1 MISKASSCQ
10 GARGSD
16 PSTSSGCCLLRSRR
30 GSTLAAA
37 LALVFLIFAV
47 TTISLARVASI
58 YAEANA
64 RHNQASAL
72 FLADAGLHKAAHRL
86 AQDSSYAGE
95 KGTRL
100 PTGYFD
106 VRMTHGSGGFIVTS
120 TGYADSPF
128 KRHPRK
134 TVRATVTVAG
144 RSFAISDWRENP

>member
-1 MISKASSCQ
+1 MISRASSYH
-10 GARGSD
+10 G
-16 PSTSSGCCLLRSRR
+16 LRNNR

-37 LALVFLIFAV
+37 LALAFLIFAV

-72 FLADAGLHKAAHRL
+72 FLSEAGIRQAAHRL
-86 AQDSSYAGE
+86 TQNPSYTGE

-106 VRMTHGSGGFIVTS
+106 VSVAQGQGSYVVTS
-120 TGYADSPF
+120 TGYADSAF

-134 TVRATVTVAG
+134 TVRASVSVSG
-144 RSFAISDWRENP
+144 RSFRVSDWRENP